1 MATMSIIPSDATL
14 MITVGDDDSA
24 VKDILPIVLRAYQSS
39 SIAEESG
46 ITVKPQ
52 MTVIYKVN
60 NATSASFN
68 STLNE
73 RLSLVESLRTA
84 QEIINDVGVVGD
96 SMDDSIFQSVMSLN
110 PQMAQKTELRQNSMC
125 SFINI
130 NTGDSEIEGNIK
142 FIGQLQNSPNPPDD
156 KPEPRNGFK

>member
-125 SFINI
+125 SFCGLIALSFN
-130 NTGDSEIEGNIK
+130 
-142 FIGQLQNSPNPPDD
+142 L
-156 KPEPRNGFK
+156 